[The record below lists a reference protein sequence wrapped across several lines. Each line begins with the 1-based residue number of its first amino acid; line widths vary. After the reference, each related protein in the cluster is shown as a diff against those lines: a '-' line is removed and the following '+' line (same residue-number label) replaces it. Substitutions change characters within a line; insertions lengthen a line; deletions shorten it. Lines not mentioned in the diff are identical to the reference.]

1 MRFHSVMAAMA
12 HNINHTNQ
20 FAQRM
25 GWGSSRA
32 GITLRAY
39 ASGAYFPVGDELR
52 AICDTDILL
61 WAYKVALN
69 AYHINK
75 IIEEGGAQRLYA
87 ILQKATVD
95 KWRVGNAMPSGRSKT
110 KIEHEFGVSLETVPP
125 ECIYEFVIPKS
136 ELIRFDSRQGVLW
149 VDNFRSRLTQIAEN
163 KFVIDHE
170 AMQLGFVEAA
180 RNAGLEFVECG
191 DFMRAEPA
199 SKVYIYYAKT

>member
-1 MRFHSVMAAMA
+1 MRFHSAMA
-12 HNINHTNQ
+12 SMASNHNHTRQ
-20 FAQRM
+20 FAERM

-39 ASGAYFPVGDELR
+39 ASGKYFPTGEELR
-52 AICDTDILL
+52 AVCDTDSLL

-75 IIEEGGAQRLYA
+75 IIEAGGGPRLYE

-95 KWRVGNAMPSGRSKT
+95 KWRQGNAMPSGRSKT
-110 KIEHEFGVSLETVPP
+110 KIEAAFGLSLETVPP
-125 ECIYEFVIPKS
+125 ECIYEYVVTIEKVRL
-136 ELIRFDSRQGVLW
+136 ELRQGVLL
-149 VDNFRSRLTQIAEN
+149 VGDFRTRLVQISAN
-163 KFVIDHE
+163 SYMIDYE

-180 RNAGLEFVECG
+180 RDAGLEFVDRG